1 MIFKRT
7 LQRDLI
13 FYSTAVYAGLVLI
26 TLTFTLI
33 KLLTQAGDGK
43 IDPQSVFVLLGF
55 AIINFQALMLSLSV
69 FMGTLLVYSRM
80 WRDSEMVVWQSSGLS
95 LYQFIAPTIGFALPI
110 ALLAA
115 LFGLL
120 IAPWANQQAY
130 QYRDN
135 FIQRQDISRIA
146 AQQFKESSDGSRVF
160 YVGTSDERSRTVNNV
175 FILEKKPIHSTPNS
189 TKKTLDLLPLEPIS
203 GAFMAETMVAAAQG
217 RVYTS
222 KEGEQYL
229 ELNQGRRYQLPSASH
244 NAGTVASTETINFM
258 QFEQYRTLLA
268 TPLSNSKTTVLPA
281 KQRSS
286 SSLLIHLNTIAQAEL
301 SWRISGALM
310 CVILAILAVPLS
322 YFNPRSGKSTPLV
335 MAVLIFIVYVNTINL
350 AKDYL
355 ELGKI
360 TAFIAIV
367 TPHGLILF
375 LSWGLLLLRSQSL
388 RPVVGKW
395 RKWVSNINTPVK

>member
-1 MIFKRT
+1 RT

-33 KLLTQAGDGK
+33 KLLTQAGDDK
-43 IDPQSVFVLLGF
+43 IDPQSVSVLLGF
-55 AIINFQALMLSLSV
+55 AIINFQALMLSLSI

-95 LYQFIAPTIGFALPI
+95 LYQFIAPTIEFSLPV

-135 FIQRQDISRIA
+135 FVQRQDISRIA

-175 FILEKKPIHSTPNS
+175 FILEKKLIHSTPS
-189 TKKTLDLLPLEPIS
+189 SSKTVPDLFPLEPIS
-203 GAFMAETMVAAAQG
+203 GAFIAENIVAAAQG

-244 NAGTVASTETINFM
+244 TGAAISAETANFM
-258 QFEQYRTLLA
+258 QFDQYRTLLA
-268 TPLSNSKTTVLPA
+268 TPSSHSKTLVLPA

-286 SSLLIHLNTIAQAEL
+286 SSLLIELNAIAQAEL
-301 SWRISGALM
+301 TWRISGALM
-310 CVILAILAVPLS
+310 CIILAMLAVPLS

-335 MAVLIFIVYVNTINL
+335 MAVLIFIVYVNAINL
-350 AKDYL
+350 AEDYL
-355 ELGKI
+355 QLGKI
-360 TAFIAIV
+360 TMFTAIV
-367 TPHGLILF
+367 IPHGLILL
-375 LSWGLLLLRSQSL
+375 LSWGLLLLRNQSL
-388 RPVVGKW
+388 RPFVGQW
-395 RKWVSNINTPVK
+395 RKWVSKNSVK

>member
-244 NAGTVASTETINFM
+244 TGTVASTETINFM

-335 MAVLIFIVYVNTINL
+335 IAVLIFIVYVNTINL

>member
-13 FYSTAVYAGLVLI
+13 FYSTAVYAALILI

-69 FMGTLLVYSRM
+69 FIGTLLVYSRM

-95 LYQFIAPTIGFALPI
+95 LQQFIAPTVSFALPV

-115 LFGLL
+115 LFGVL

-160 YVGTSDERSRTVNNV
+160 YVGVSNENLKTVSNI
-175 FILEKKPIHSTPNS
+175 FILEKNKPNQLSS
-189 TKKTLDLLPLEPIS
+189 DK
-203 GAFMAETMVAAAQG
+203 AFNEESVVAAAQG
-217 RVYTS
+217 RIYIS
-222 KEGEQYL
+222 LEGEQYL
-229 ELNQGRRYQLPSASH
+229 ELNQGRRYQL
-244 NAGTVASTETINFM
+244 ASTSNAETLNRQTTGFM
-258 QFEQYRTLLA
+258 QFEQYRTLL
-268 TPLSNSKTTVLPA
+268 TPSTASKTGLLPV

-286 SSLLIHLNTIAQAEL
+286 MELLNEFNLAAQGEL
-301 SWRISGALM
+301 LWRVSGAIM
-310 CVILAILAVPLS
+310 CVVLAMLAVPLS
-322 YFNPRSGKSTPLV
+322 YFNPRSGKSTPLIV
-335 MAVLIFIVYVNTINL
+335 SVLIFIVYVNMNNVM
-350 AKDYL
+350 KNYL
-355 ELGKI
+355 ESEKVTL
-360 TAFIAIV
+360 FIAM
-367 TPHGLILF
+367 TLPHVSIFLLF
-375 LSWGLLLLRSQSL
+375 CYLLLWRGQSFRAL
-388 RPVVGKW
+388 FGYWHRFTLK
-395 RKWVSNINTPVK
+395 KIN

>member
-1 MIFKRT
+1 MIFIQNMIFKRT

-146 AQQFKESSDGSRVF
+146 AQQF
-160 YVGTSDERSRTVNNV
+160 
-175 FILEKKPIHSTPNS
+175 
-189 TKKTLDLLPLEPIS
+189 
-203 GAFMAETMVAAAQG
+203 
-217 RVYTS
+217 
-222 KEGEQYL
+222 
-229 ELNQGRRYQLPSASH
+229 
-244 NAGTVASTETINFM
+244 
-258 QFEQYRTLLA
+258 
-268 TPLSNSKTTVLPA
+268 LS
-281 KQRSS
+281 
-286 SSLLIHLNTIAQAEL
+286 LIHI
-301 SWRISGALM
+301 
-310 CVILAILAVPLS
+310 
-322 YFNPRSGKSTPLV
+322 
-335 MAVLIFIVYVNTINL
+335 
-350 AKDYL
+350 
-355 ELGKI
+355 
-360 TAFIAIV
+360 
-367 TPHGLILF
+367 
-375 LSWGLLLLRSQSL
+375 
-388 RPVVGKW
+388 
-395 RKWVSNINTPVK
+395 

>member
-43 IDPQSVFVLLGF
+43 IDPHSVFVLLGF

-95 LYQFIAPTIGFALPI
+95 LYQFIAPTIGFTLPV

-115 LFGLL
+115 LLGLL

-130 QYRDN
+130 QYHDN
-135 FIQRQDISRIA
+135 FVQRQDISRIA
-146 AQQFKESSDGSRVF
+146 TQQFKESSDGLRIF

-175 FILEKKPIHSTPNS
+175 FVLEKKSTDKTPFSSKTIPNS
-189 TKKTLDLLPLEPIS
+189 LPLAPIS
-203 GAFMAETMVAAAQG
+203 GAFMAESIVAAAQG

-229 ELNQGRRYQLPSASH
+229 ELNQGRRYQLSSASH
-244 NAGTVASTETINFM
+244 TGIATFTEMANFM

-268 TPLSNSKTTVLPA
+268 TPSSNSKTTVLPA

-286 SSLLIHLNTIAQAEL
+286 ISLLTELNTTAQAEL
-301 SWRISGALM
+301 IWRMSGALM
-310 CVILAILAVPLS
+310 CVLLAILAVPLS

-335 MAVLIFIVYVNTINL
+335 LAVLIFIVYVNTINL
-350 AKDYL
+350 AEDYL
-355 ELGKI
+355 QLGKI
-360 TAFIAIV
+360 TMFTATII
-367 TPHGLILF
+367 PHGLILL
-375 LSWGLLLLRSQSL
+375 LSLGLLLLRSQSL
-388 RPVVGKW
+388 RPFVGQW
-395 RKWVSNINTPVK
+395 RKWVSKFLVK